1 MCGSMRMPSLGKTV
15 KAETC
20 SRSFMSAAPR
30 ASGRYGGSGVVMPN
44 RFAISTTV
52 LMPMFSASFTAGEVC
67 GAAPGGGGGVG
78 AFKFFFFF
86 LGGGGWAPP
95 LGGEREKQR
104 VG

>member
-1 MCGSMRMPSLGKTV
+1 MPSLGKTV

-52 LMPMFSASFTAGEVC
+52 LMPIFSASFTAGT
-67 GAAPGGGGGVG
+67 
-78 AFKFFFFF
+78 
-86 LGGGGWAPP
+86 L
-95 LGGEREKQR
+95 REPAKARRR
-104 VG
+104 VMVPSNFSS